1 MYFIASSCS
10 EWSRMRRT
18 GGDEIDSDQ
27 PIAICEHL
35 RMSDGAELR
44 ASDEDREL
52 ATSQLREHYAAG
64 RLSED
69 ELTDRLD
76 AAYGARTAGDLR
88 TLLADL
94 PALPPAVADRRMELA
109 ERRTELQRE
118 LLQQTGGAL
127 VPFLICTVIW
137 AATGAHAYFWPAWV
151 ALAAVIPLMRN
162 GWRLYGPAP
171 ELDRVEEDLA
181 RRRDRDGRGERH
193 QLHR

>member
-1 MYFIASSCS
+1 VNI
-10 EWSRMRRT
+10 
-18 GGDEIDSDQ
+18 
-27 PIAICEHL
+27 L
-35 RMSDGAELR
+35 VMSDGADLR
-44 ASDEDREL
+44 ASDEEREL
-52 ATSQLREHYAAG
+52 AASQLRDHFAAG

-69 ELTDRLD
+69 ELNDRVD
-76 AAYGARTAGDLR
+76 AVYGARTAGDLR

-94 PALPPAVADRRMELA
+94 PALPPAVADRRAEVG
-109 ERRTELQRE
+109 ERRAELQRE

-162 GWRLYGPAP
+162 GWRLHGPAP

-181 RRRDRDGRGERH
+181 RRRDRAGRDERR